1 MRSSVESRLRSVEE
15 YVANFVTFVHVCL
28 CVCAYVHGNFKQ
40 RRSRVTGALWQ
51 PRDGQHA
58 ILSVVQHLRPITI
71 NKTEKLLNPH
81 VATALKALP
90 ADPRCAHPVYR
101 FLPASYLIRVMQRHS

>member
-1 MRSSVESRLRSVEE
+1 MVLH
-15 YVANFVTFVHVCL
+15 FVTFVYVYL
-28 CVCAYVHGNFKQ
+28 CVRAYVHGNYEQ

-51 PRDGQHA
+51 PRDWQHA

-81 VATALKALP
+81 AATALKALP

-101 FLPASYLIRVMQRHS
+101 FSPASYLVRVMQRHS